1 MKKLEIIIKP
11 EKLESLKN
19 ILNDCEASGL
29 MITNIMGYGNQKG
42 YTRMY
47 RGTTYNV
54 NLLPK
59 VKVETVVAD
68 DASEKIIERVVKE
81 ISTGNYGDGKIFV
94 YNIEDV
100 VRYPYRRARCRC
112 CLISDSDN
120 LITFYSALALRHFV
134 CFEVIVNTFYFPN
147 KALS

>member
-11 EKLESLKN
+11 EKLEDLKEVLDSCEVNGMN
-19 ILNDCEASGL
+19 IVNS
-29 MITNIMGYGNQKG
+29 MGYGNQKG

-68 DASEKIIERVVKE
+68 DAAEKIVDRVVKE
-81 ISTGNYGDGKIFV
+81 ISTGNYGDGKIFI

-100 VRYPYRRARCRC
+100 VRIRTGEHGT
-112 CLISDSDN
+112 D
-120 LITFYSALALRHFV
+120 AL
-134 CFEVIVNTFYFPN
+134 
-147 KALS
+147 

>member
-59 VKVETVVAD
+59 VKV

-100 VRYPYRRARCRC
+100 VRIRTGERGA
-112 CLISDSDN
+112 D
-120 LITFYSALALRHFV
+120 AV
-134 CFEVIVNTFYFPN
+134 
-147 KALS
+147 